1 MTVNVSKPQINLR
14 EKLSDLEKP
23 SGVAGE
29 AILRSETPQEVF
41 NYINAGRRNLIING
55 AMQVAQRGTSVTGKT
70 TTGYYTCDRF
80 GFSLN
85 SLGTWTIEQ
94 STDAPSG
101 FSNSF
106 KVTATTADTPVTS
119 DFALIS
125 SIVEAQDLQHLSF
138 GSSDAKPITFSFW
151 VKSNKAGT
159 GTIELRQSDTSYAV
173 TPSYTI
179 NTADTWEYK
188 TITVD
193 GNTVNSINN
202 DNGSGIQII
211 FWINSGPTYTGGTH
225 QLNWVASSNSDRNAT
240 NLGIGNAT
248 SDYFQITGVQLEV
261 GSVATPFEHRSYG
274 EELALCQRYYQVI
287 GSSDFP
293 HIWTGDVTS
302 GNAYYNPLPYKN
314 DLRATPTVT
323 FSNSSNSN
331 FGTVFSQV
339 RSGSGRLYATAT
351 ATAARA
357 YYEQIV
363 ILDAEL

>member
-23 SGVAGE
+23 SGVAGQD
-29 AILRSETPQEVF
+29 ILKADTPQEVF
-41 NYINAGRRNLIING
+41 NYINAGRRNLVING

-240 NLGIGNAT
+240 NLGIGNST

-274 EELALCQRYYQVI
+274 EELLLCQRYYAKSGI
-287 GSSDFP
+287 
-293 HIWTGDVTS
+293 TLVTS
-302 GNAYYNPLPYKN
+302 APTRYINSIALPV
-314 DLRATPTVT
+314 DLRASPSIGLTVGGGSGGNIVARYDASGQISTRNFYQSSDHTTNSDSYVT
-323 FSNSSNSN
+323 F
-331 FGTVFSQV
+331 
-339 RSGSGRLYATAT
+339 
-351 ATAARA
+351 
-357 YYEQIV
+357 
-363 ILDAEL
+363 DAEL